1 MALESILVPIAVPA
15 FVTNAPFRIFDHY
28 FFGTSCVFFS
38 CSMGLFGMFFAGQL
52 SLKWFLTKT
61 TFIGPYS
68 IMLISNM
75 FLVSLFLNM
84 KKKNLTLSMIY
95 FFLDNAPNC
104 LFGCIIQKR
113 TNLLPDMK
121 TFFGSIGYIH
131 HYEMGLRIWNDD
143 SYQIYIFPFCH
154 IGRTLWQHLCQEL

>member
-15 FVTNAPFRIFDHY
+15 FVTNTPFRIFDHY
-28 FFGTSCVFFS
+28 FFGTSCIFFS

-75 FLVSLFLNM
+75 FLVSLFKYE
-84 KKKNLTLSMIY
+84 KKISPYIHDIVL
-95 FFLDNAPNC
+95 LDNIAKC
-104 LFGCIIQKR
+104 LVGCIIQKR
-113 TNLLPDMK
+113 TDLLPDMK

-131 HYEMGLRIWNDD
+131 HYEMGLRIWNDG